1 MDKPYDSYE
10 SYEYQEDIKYNRDIE
25 YNYSNS
31 GEEEISRE
39 TMKFLLTLMIFMSC
53 LPSLIQVS
61 KSLLKSCKD
70 CYNIKKINIRK
81 IKSNDD
87 LLSDLLD
94 NNRECSIC
102 LEEYNQD
109 DKVASLTCGHNYHW
123 KCIKLWLKE
132 NNTCPIC
139 RENII

>member
-1 MDKPYDSYE
+1 MDKPYEPYGDT
-10 SYEYQEDIKYNRDIE
+10 DYNHDMRN
-25 YNYSNS
+25 NYSNS

-53 LPSLIQVS
+53 LPSFIQIS
-61 KSLLKSCKD
+61 KNLFKSCKD
-70 CYNIKKINIRK
+70 CYNKKKISIRK

-102 LEEYNQD
+102 LEEYIKG
-109 DKVASLTCGHNYHW
+109 DKVAYLTCVHNFHW
-123 KCIKLWLKE
+123 NCIELWLKE
-132 NNTCPIC
+132 NNTCPQC
-139 RENII
+139 REIII

>member
-1 MDKPYDSYE
+1 MDKPYD

-39 TMKFLLTLMIFMSC
+39 TMKFLLTLIIFMSC
-53 LPSLIQVS
+53 LPSLIQIS
-61 KSLLKSCKD
+61 KSLFKSCKD
-70 CYNIKKINIRK
+70 CYNIKKIQILK

-102 LEEYNQD
+102 LEEYNQN
-109 DKVASLTCGHNYHW
+109 DKVANLNCNHNYHW
-123 KCIKLWLKE
+123 ECIKIWLKE